1 MKKRTCFPFHLVAE
15 QRFRHLTTCS
25 HSNAHSADRPVT
37 CCNTFRNSCYQLTVQ
52 GISNY
57 SGAMEADLKALED
70 KVSQLLGLCQ
80 QMRTEN
86 LGLRQELAQAQDE
99 IRQLKENMAL
109 AGERLEALIEG
120 LPEGM
125 A

>member
-1 MKKRTCFPFHLVAE
+1 M
-15 QRFRHLTTCS
+15 
-25 HSNAHSADRPVT
+25 
-37 CCNTFRNSCYQLTVQ
+37 Q

-80 QMRTEN
+80 QMRTDN
-86 LGLRQELAQAQDE
+86 LELRQDLAQAQDE
-99 IRQLKENMAL
+99 VRQLKENMVQ
-109 AGERLEALIEG
+109 AGERLEALIAS
-120 LPEGM
+120 LPEGV

>member
-1 MKKRTCFPFHLVAE
+1 
-15 QRFRHLTTCS
+15 
-25 HSNAHSADRPVT
+25 
-37 CCNTFRNSCYQLTVQ
+37 
-52 GISNY
+52 
-57 SGAMEADLKALED
+57 MEADLKALED

-86 LGLRQELAQAQDE
+86 LELRQELAQAQDDM
-99 IRQLKENMAL
+99 RQLKENMAL
-109 AGERLEALIEG
+109 AGERLEALIES